1 MDKKK
6 ELTDEEK
13 KVAIERAKEIGIH
26 AAAKEI
32 GMPWQSLAKLYKD
45 AGNPPIKD
53 TYKKTPKK
61 KGTSTKNKKVTV
73 SAKNTSDSKSKP
85 IKSDNIVLNN
95 DVKTATEKSTK
106 SYQLEVQNAILKAEN
121 ETLKAENVKLR
132 KALAELSALI

>member
-1 MDKKK
+1 MDKMK
-6 ELTDEEK
+6 ELTDEQKAAVEK
-13 KVAIERAKEIGIH
+13 AKEIGIH

-32 GMPWQSLAKLYKD
+32 GMHWQTLSKWYKY

-53 TYKKTPKK
+53 SYKKASKK
-61 KGTSTKNKKVTV
+61 KGTSNKKKTVTV
-73 SAKNTSDSKSKP
+73 SAKDKSDSKSKP

-95 DVKTATEKSTK
+95 DVKTTTEKSTK

-121 ETLKAENVKLR
+121 ENLKAENDKLR